1 MVKKNKQ
8 LKINNGFN
16 KILII
21 NLNIIYIFNI
31 YKEKNKLYI
40 VIIFIM
46 IFLIFYNIYENNQKR
61 KLRWYIHYV
70 SYI

>member
-61 KLRWYIHYV
+61 KLR
-70 SYI
+70 

>member
-1 MVKKNKQ
+1 MVKNNKQ

-61 KLRWYIHYV
+61 KLR
-70 SYI
+70 

>member
-46 IFLIFYNIYENNQKR
+46 IFLIFYNIYGNNQKR
-61 KLRWYIHYV
+61 NLR
-70 SYI
+70 